1 MTDAERVL
9 QLFRNFSN
17 IEINHRKIVDDLR
30 ISEYTGRIVD
40 AREVLG
46 CTCGKD
52 KDTCTAREH
61 IVNTRK
67 GYYKF
72 VTPTKP
78 FTPPEAP
85 KLSVEDQLEKL
96 RDQYRE
102 AKKRGDEVKM
112 RMIEISANQ
121 IKNAKPT
128 FIQQVQQA
136 LT

>member
-1 MTDAERVL
+1 MTDVERVL
-9 QLFRNFSN
+9 QLFRQYANLEF
-17 IEINHRKIVDDLR
+17 NHRKIVDDLR
-30 ISEYTGRIVD
+30 ISEYTGRITD

-72 VTPTKP
+72 ITPVKP

-96 RDQYRE
+96 RDQYRD
-102 AKKRGDEVKM
+102 ARKNGDELKM
-112 RMIEISANQ
+112 KMILRLVEN
-121 IKNAKPT
+121 IKNAPPSS
-128 FIQQVQQA
+128 IQQVQQA